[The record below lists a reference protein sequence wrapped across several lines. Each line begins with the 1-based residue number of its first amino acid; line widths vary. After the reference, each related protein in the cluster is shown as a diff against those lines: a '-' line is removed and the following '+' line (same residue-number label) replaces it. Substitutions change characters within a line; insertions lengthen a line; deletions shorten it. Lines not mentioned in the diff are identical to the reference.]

1 MDGDSFEGHS
11 KDNRFLRNI
20 TRRVHPFGG
29 ISLRTAWS
37 ATWTPVK
44 EEVHF
49 VLGEQVGITTGKRL
63 VRRVLST
70 DPPTAEVSFE
80 DSGTL
85 CGVAVS
91 GMGTYTSV
99 IGADGSLHG
108 DGQGIEM
115 TADGEAATWKGTGVG
130 KFGPGGSVSYRGM
143 LFFRTASQKLA
154 RLNNACVAFE
164 YDVDPSGATVSKMW
178 EWK

>member
-1 MDGDSFEGHS
+1 M
-11 KDNRFLRNI
+11 
-20 TRRVHPFGG
+20 
-29 ISLRTAWS
+29 
-37 ATWTPVK
+37 K
-44 EEVHF
+44 EEVNCM
-49 VLGEQVGITTGKRL
+49 LGEQIGITTGKRL

-80 DSGTL
+80 DRGTL
-85 CGVAVS
+85 CGIAVS

-99 IGADGSLHG
+99 VGADGSLHG

-115 TADGEAATWKGTGVG
+115 TEDGEAATWKGTGVG

-143 LFFRTASQKLA
+143 LFFRTASQKLV
-154 RLNNACVAFE
+154 RLNNLCVAFE
-164 YDVDPSGATVSKMW
+164 YEVDASGATVSKMW

>member
-1 MDGDSFEGHS
+1 
-11 KDNRFLRNI
+11 
-20 TRRVHPFGG
+20 
-29 ISLRTAWS
+29 
-37 ATWTPVK
+37 VK
-44 EEVHF
+44 EEIHF
-49 VLGEQVGITTGKRL
+49 VLGEQIGITKGKRL

-80 DSGTL
+80 DSGTI

-99 IGADGSLHG
+99 IGPDGSLHG
-108 DGQGIEM
+108 DGQGMEM

-164 YDVDPSGATVSKMW
+164 YEVDPSGATVSKMW